1 VAIGRSC
8 RAKQRPANARKVRIM
23 RVARFICSLFLA
35 VGLLAIP
42 AQSQAQVAVG
52 ISVRIGPPVLPVYAQ
67 PFCPGP
73 SYIWVPGYW
82 AYGPDGY
89 FWVPG
94 TWVFPPE
101 VGLLWTPGY
110 WAFEDGF
117 YVWSPGYWG
126 PEVGFYGGINYG
138 FGYTGVGFF
147 GGYWRGGNY
156 YYNRSVTNVDV
167 TVVHNTYNTTVIN
180 NNVSRVSFNGRGGIT
195 ASPTSRE
202 MAAARQ
208 HHIAMTS
215 EQTQHLQAAGSTR
228 TLLASVNHGRPD
240 VAATPRPGE
249 FHGRGAMETGKH
261 GNPNRPVENPREA
274 SRPGRPPE
282 NNGRSIESR
291 PLENPREINRQGKP
305 PENRRRTLEDR
316 PPTSRPSN
324 GTRVNPGL
332 EQKQQRELEK
342 MHQQQDAERQ
352 KAQQRHVQEQQK
364 LERQRPN
371 DQRQH
376 EQLQRRQQQ
385 QIDQMQQRH
394 AQQSEKIQE
403 RQQREGQKQE
413 RKPPKSERPPVH

>member
-1 VAIGRSC
+1 
-8 RAKQRPANARKVRIM
+8 M
-23 RVARFICSLFLA
+23 RVARFIYSLFLA

-42 AQSQAQVAVG
+42 AQSKAQVAVG
-52 ISVRIGPPVLPVYAQ
+52 ISVQFGPPVLPIYAQ
-67 PFCPGP
+67 PICPGP
-73 SYIWVPGYW
+73 GYLWTPGYW

-94 TWVFPPE
+94 TWVYPPE

-110 WAFEDGF
+110 WAFEDDL

-156 YYNRSVTNVDV
+156 YYDRSVTNVDV

-180 NNVSRVSFNGRGGIT
+180 NNSTRVSFNGGRGGT
-195 ASPTSRE
+195 AASPTSRE
-202 MAAARQ
+202 MEAARQ
-208 HHIAMTS
+208 HHISMTS
-215 EQTQHLQAAGSTR
+215 EQTRHQQSASSNR

-240 VAATPRPGE
+240 IAATPRPGE
-249 FHGRGAMETGKH
+249 FHGRSAAETGRH
-261 GNPNRPVENPREA
+261 GSSNRPFENQKEA
-274 SRPGRPPE
+274 SHPGRPPE
-282 NNGRSIESR
+282 NGRAIENR
-291 PLENPREINRQGKP
+291 PLENPRETNHPVKP
-305 PENRRRTLEDR
+305 SANNGRTFEDP

-324 GTRVNPGL
+324 SSRVNPGL

-342 MHQQQDAERQ
+342 MRRQQDSERQ
-352 KAQQRHVQEQQK
+352 KVQQRHVQEQQK

-371 DQRQH
+371 DQRQQ

-385 QIDQMQQRH
+385 QVEQTQQKH
-394 AQQSEKIQE
+394 AQQSQKTQE
-403 RQQREGQKQE
+403 RQQREVQRQQNKE
-413 RKPPKSERPPVH
+413 PKGGRPPEHQR